1 MNRKPWIRRFGSAAI
16 AFFVL
21 GSNVHAETVNS
32 ENQAM
37 QFSYTTN
44 GAADGSINKYGNNE
58 VSVSGDVLRVQ
69 IGDSD
74 GDRNISGV
82 GIYEM
87 KLSGENLEFAR
98 QMAELLCSPKDPKS
112 DVTLPDLYVA
122 KCGGEMRSS
131 YMTDFSR
138 PVAIK
143 ISDLMNRLKYA
154 GVQDGRKIVK
164 LDVSLVSIDRAKDG
178 FLVSV
183 GFTNSGDYPIS
194 FKTPDRWDAR
204 MGKDSL
210 GVGDTKSG
218 MGAKFGLDLV
228 GQSLVD
234 PDQFP
239 DGEVNLAPRSAVVL
253 KMKTR
258 NIDKFSAGTYDLYT
272 GAFMSMEV
280 AGIRSSLLY
289 VDFHSD
295 YKNPTRITFDRDYP
309 STPEEREQWEAMQR
323 ATMSFQPVKPGGTFA
338 EDGLYRAVTLIHG
351 IRYRSLQVKPFK
363 AGDVATTENVK
374 MPMENGNGVNF
385 NGPVQW
391 EWEATAPT
399 PVKQWS
405 FDTIEDTRQ
414 FCAAGSTCPRSGRW
428 VVRIKEGSDFLR
440 PEYRHDL
447 SSLVTLRRGQPMP
460 SIRDADDRADWEWVG
475 A

>member
-1 MNRKPWIRRFGSAAI
+1 MTRKSWIAHFGYAAL
-16 AFFVL
+16 FLFVL
-21 GSNVHAETVNS
+21 GSNARAETVNAES
-32 ENQAM
+32 QLM
-37 QFSYTTN
+37 KFSYTTN
-44 GAADGSINKYGNNE
+44 GGADGSINKYGNNE

-74 GDRNISGV
+74 GNRNISGV
-82 GIYEM
+82 GIY
-87 KLSGENLEFAR
+87 KLKLNGENLESAR

-112 DVTLPDLYVA
+112 DVTLPDLYIA

-143 ISDLMNRLKYA
+143 IGDLVDKLTNA
-154 GVQDGRKIVK
+154 GVLDGRQIVK

-183 GFTNSGDYPIS
+183 RFTNGGDYPIR
-194 FKTPDRWDAR
+194 FKTPDKWDAR

-210 GVGDTKSG
+210 GVSDTKSG
-218 MGAKFGLDLV
+218 FSAKFGLGLA
-228 GQSLVD
+228 GQTLAD
-234 PDQFP
+234 PAQFP
-239 DGEVNLAPRSAVVL
+239 DGEVNLAPHSAVVL
-253 KMKTR
+253 KMKTN
-258 NIDKFSAGTYDLYT
+258 NIDKFSAGSYDLYA

-280 AGIRSSLLY
+280 TGIQSSLLY

-309 STPEEREQWEAMQR
+309 STPEEREQWEAMRR
-323 ATMSFQPVKPGGTFA
+323 AEMSFQPVKPSETFA
-338 EDGLYRAVTLIHG
+338 EDGLYRAVTLLHG
-351 IRYRSLQVKPFK
+351 VRYRSLQVKPFK

-374 MPMENGNGVNF
+374 MPMENGNGINI
-385 NGPVQW
+385 NRPVQW

-399 PVKQWS
+399 PVKQYS
-405 FDTIEDTRQ
+405 FDIIDDTRQ
-414 FCAAGSTCPRSGRW
+414 FCAPGSTCPRSGRW
-428 VVRIKEGSDFLR
+428 IARMNAASNSLY

-447 SSLVTLRRGQPMP
+447 TSLVTLRRGQPMP
-460 SIRDADDRADWEWVG
+460 SIRDAGNRGDWEWVG